1 MNMICLAGK
10 FENLDFQTIKNTMK
24 DFLYSAY
31 HGTGDSLSS
40 IGYDEY
46 QMDVDVVDAMGS
58 CA

>member
-1 MNMICLAGK
+1 MICLAGK
-10 FENLDFQTIKNTMK
+10 FKNLDFQTIMNTMK